1 MKPQSKSVAAKIAP
15 PVVAPPVVA
24 PPTTVTLARSTKARK
39 GSSIV
44 YQIPGL
50 PSTVKI
56 ARSAFGAVVPDALT
70 LVGSPFAAPAVPM
83 AKLSKEERA
92 AIRAKLTPADK
103 ARIARERA
111 TRAMARAATL
121 EAAAAV

>member
-1 MKPQSKSVAAKIAP
+1 MKPQSKKVVTPVAQ
-15 PVVAPPVVA
+15 PVVVA

-50 PSTVKI
+50 PSTLKI
-56 ARSAFGAVVPDALT
+56 ARSAFGAIVPDALT
-70 LVGSPFAAPAVPM
+70 LVGSPFAPPSVRL

-92 AIRAKLTPADK
+92 ALRAKLTPVDK

-111 TRAMARAATL
+111 TRAVARAAKL
-121 EAAAAV
+121 EAAASSS

>member
-1 MKPQSKSVAAKIAP
+1 MKKSKAVAARPVPTVA
-15 PVVAPPVVA
+15 VVA
-24 PPTTVTLARSTKARK
+24 PTTVTLARSTKARK

-56 ARSAFGAVVPDALT
+56 ARSAFGATVPDALT
-70 LVGSPFAAPAVPM
+70 LVGSPFAPPAVPM

-92 AIRAKLTPADK
+92 ALRAKLTPVDK

-111 TRAMARAATL
+111 TRAVARAAKL
-121 EAAAAV
+121 EAAVV